1 MKFKRFFAAMLC
13 FILLI
18 SQTAF
23 AAADAEYEKIEQ
35 ILNYASNLYIDD
47 SVTSSDIW
55 KSAVK
60 KLIETNPDLANQ
72 FIKEAFESL
81 DDYSEFYT
89 AEEYE
94 LFKKNID
101 HIVYGI
107 GVIIQQ
113 KDDYVTVVN
122 VLEGGAAEKA
132 GVMEGDRIAR
142 VDGVDVKG
150 ESIDKVQD
158 LVVGELGTE
167 VTVTFLRGDREI
179 EYTMKRGEVKGE
191 TVAYAVLEDDVAY
204 LKIATFSA
212 DTDKEVDRALDE
224 LDKQGIK
231 NIILDLR
238 DNPGGYLDS
247 AVNVA
252 SFFVPEGVIVSTV
265 YRSEWENEVF
275 YSKLEETKYKLAVLV
290 NENTASAAE
299 VLASAIQDSGAGIL
313 IGKKTYGKGVIQ
325 QMFEIWDGCAFKITT
340 GKYFTRNGEDINGNG
355 IKPDEDIANTT
366 KKIDLSRYKVF
377 DYTNKPSV
385 GVNSVNTVAAK
396 ERLRILGYYQ
406 GEASDYFDNALFDA
420 VCSFQEENG
429 LFPYGV
435 LDISTQKKIQEEFS
449 LVDEKVDNQLIR
461 AYGYFGGKPDNLY
474 K

>member
-89 AEEYE
+89 AEEYK

-158 LVVGELGTE
+158 LVVGELDTE

-191 TVAYAVLEDDVAY
+191 TVSYAVLE
-204 LKIATFSA
+204 
-212 DTDKEVDRALDE
+212 
-224 LDKQGIK
+224 
-231 NIILDLR
+231 
-238 DNPGGYLDS
+238 
-247 AVNVA
+247 
-252 SFFVPEGVIVSTV
+252 
-265 YRSEWENEVF
+265 
-275 YSKLEETKYKLAVLV
+275 
-290 NENTASAAE
+290 
-299 VLASAIQDSGAGIL
+299 
-313 IGKKTYGKGVIQ
+313 
-325 QMFEIWDGCAFKITT
+325 
-340 GKYFTRNGEDINGNG
+340 
-355 IKPDEDIANTT
+355 
-366 KKIDLSRYKVF
+366 
-377 DYTNKPSV
+377 
-385 GVNSVNTVAAK
+385 
-396 ERLRILGYYQ
+396 
-406 GEASDYFDNALFDA
+406 
-420 VCSFQEENG
+420 
-429 LFPYGV
+429 
-435 LDISTQKKIQEEFS
+435 
-449 LVDEKVDNQLIR
+449 
-461 AYGYFGGKPDNLY
+461 
-474 K
+474 